1 MGKCSKHAYSCLPF
15 RLDLT
20 AMVVVVMH
28 VPVAS
33 RCLHVQLDLTAM
45 AVVVM
50 HVAAAPKHG
59 QCCPYGHM
67 GLSCSPQL
75 LQCLKYPHI
84 YS

>member
-28 VPVAS
+28 VPAAS
-33 RCLHVQLDLTAM
+33 RCLPVQLDLTVM
-45 AVVVM
+45 GVVVM

-59 QCCPYGHM
+59 LMLSVLPYRSV
-67 GLSCSPQL
+67 LFSLAIAVSETPVYL
-75 LQCLKYPHI
+75 
-84 YS
+84 